1 MISLLKLQLEDQ
13 IVAKKGEKK
22 YYIDKNG
29 SVIEWNVQTW
39 HPIYQL
45 NPHHICVPISGQDL
59 DFKHHMLQSLL
70 CTMVYDKRLFF
81 VLLILVD
88 LLTIPV

>member
-29 SVIEWNVQTW
+29 SVIECLYMFTNTLEQ
-39 HPIYQL
+39 
-45 NPHHICVPISGQDL
+45 
-59 DFKHHMLQSLL
+59 
-70 CTMVYDKRLFF
+70 
-81 VLLILVD
+81 
-88 LLTIPV
+88 

>member
-29 SVIEWNVQTW
+29 PVIQ
-39 HPIYQL
+39 
-45 NPHHICVPISGQDL
+45 
-59 DFKHHMLQSLL
+59 
-70 CTMVYDKRLFF
+70 
-81 VLLILVD
+81 
-88 LLTIPV
+88 IP